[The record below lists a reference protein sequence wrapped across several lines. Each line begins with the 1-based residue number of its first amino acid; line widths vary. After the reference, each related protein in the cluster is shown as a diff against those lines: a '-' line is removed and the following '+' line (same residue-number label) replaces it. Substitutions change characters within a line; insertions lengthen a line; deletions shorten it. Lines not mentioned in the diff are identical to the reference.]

1 LERVRVSGGGPAL
14 PPERALPP
22 EQAPPLQLL
31 MRKRMRPTMKYHTGI
46 ELYQN
51 QKMRRKPNLPLLALA
66 QGSMA
71 LDQWSRRE

>member
-1 LERVRVSGGGPAL
+1 
-14 PPERALPP
+14 
-22 EQAPPLQLL
+22 

-71 LDQWSRRE
+71 LDRWSRRE